1 MVTKPGQ
8 PKCPPKP
15 PALSKT
21 CRGGNSLSILRL
33 VTGCVAAPWGER
45 LAGFPGGFRSVAMP
59 GRAEERHTPAF
70 RSGPGR
76 DAVPPR
82 SEVRCVQDGRTLRR
96 RHRWQIGRVEIR
108 QQRYAAPV
116 PLWVSLTELAPRRL
130 PGRRLAEKGVPV
142 GTKTITMYVS
152 DLDQS
157 EIPAGQAY
165 QLSIRHPDGS
175 TQQLDISEK
184 NYRDLKLAG
193 VGKTL
198 KKRGRKPAS
207 TTTAAS
213 APRKR
218 RPRQNRQTPAT
229 A

>member
-1 MVTKPGQ
+1 M
-8 PKCPPKP
+8 
-15 PALSKT
+15 
-21 CRGGNSLSILRL
+21 
-33 VTGCVAAPWGER
+33 
-45 LAGFPGGFRSVAMP
+45 
-59 GRAEERHTPAF
+59 
-70 RSGPGR
+70 
-76 DAVPPR
+76 
-82 SEVRCVQDGRTLRR
+82 
-96 RHRWQIGRVEIR
+96 
-108 QQRYAAPV
+108 V
-116 PLWVSLTELAPRRL
+116 PLGANCRS
-130 PGRRLAEKGVPV
+130 AEKGVPV

-198 KKRGRKPAS
+198 KKRGRKPGS
-207 TTTAAS
+207 TTGVAS
-213 APRKR
+213 APRR
-218 RPRQNRQTPAT
+218 RRRRDASEPPVT